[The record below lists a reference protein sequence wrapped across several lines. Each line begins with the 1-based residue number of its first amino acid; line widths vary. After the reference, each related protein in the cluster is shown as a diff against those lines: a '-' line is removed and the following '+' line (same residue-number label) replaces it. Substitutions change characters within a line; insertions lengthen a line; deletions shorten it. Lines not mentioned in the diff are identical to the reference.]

1 VNIELSAEAAEYGQQ
16 ARRALEAAGGDRL
29 VQLAETEPGRRAAL
43 VAPVLGELGAW
54 DLDPRTSGAELEA
67 AAALCRSAGYWAVPY
82 PVAERLGRP
91 MDPADPAGLD
101 VDGLL
106 VVADTA
112 PAAAVAQLDLRWA
125 AVTLDGRRSLA
136 VARPAGEP
144 PRDSAFVA
152 RLDLWPADNDG
163 NGERDAALG
172 LVLPCWTLLGMLDRA
187 LELTRAH
194 VLTREQF
201 GQRLAAFQG
210 VQFQLTEAEV
220 ERAGIEILAMYAL
233 WSLTTSPASGSSSA
247 LDDALALRLAAV
259 EAAEVV
265 FRVAHQ
271 LHGAIGFCD
280 ETPLSW
286 LSRYSQ
292 PLRRLPFGRS
302 GTRTALTGRIS
313 RRGLPGLFGA
323 GQDSAEV
330 TP

>member
-1 VNIELSAEAAEYGQQ
+1 MNIELSAEAAEYGQQ

-29 VQLAETEPGRRAAL
+29 VQLAEHEPRRRAAL

-54 DLDPRTSGAELEA
+54 DLAPRDSSIELEA

-91 MDPADPAGLD
+91 PGLD
-101 VDGLL
+101 VDGLV
-106 VVADTA
+106 VVAATV
-112 PAAAVAQLDLRWA
+112 PAAAVSHLDLRWA

-136 VARPAGEP
+136 AARPPAEP

-152 RLDLWPADNDG
+152 RLDLRATDE
-163 NGERDAALG
+163 NGEQDVALG

-187 LELTRAH
+187 MELTRAH

-220 ERAGIEILAMYAL
+220 ERAGTEILAKYAL
-233 WSLTTSPASGSSSA
+233 WSLTAAPARGSSSA

-280 ETPLSW
+280 ESPLSW

-292 PLRRLPFGRS
+292 PLRRLPFGLS
-302 GTRTALTGRIS
+302 GTRTALTDRIS
-313 RRGLPGLFGA
+313 RRGLQGLFA
-323 GQDSAEV
+323 AEA

>member
-1 VNIELSAEAAEYGQQ
+1 
-16 ARRALEAAGGDRL
+16 
-29 VQLAETEPGRRAAL
+29 

-54 DLDPRTSGAELEA
+54 DLDPRGSGAELEA

-91 MDPADPAGLD
+91 ADPAD

-106 VVADTA
+106 VVADTV
-112 PAAAVAQLDLRWA
+112 PAAAVAHLDLRWA
-125 AVTLDGRRSLA
+125 AVTMDGRRGLA
-136 VARPAGEP
+136 VARPPDEA
-144 PRDSAFVA
+144 PRLSAFVT
-152 RLDLWPADNDG
+152 RLDLHAIAG

-172 LVLPCWTLLGMLDRA
+172 LILPCWTLLGMLDRA
-187 LELTRAH
+187 MELTQAH

-220 ERAGIEILAMYAL
+220 ERAG
-233 WSLTTSPASGSSSA
+233 ASGSSSA
-247 LDDALALRLAAV
+247 LDDALAFRLAAV

-280 ETPLSW
+280 EAPLSW

-292 PLRRLPFGRS
+292 PLRRLPS
-302 GTRTALTGRIS
+302 GLSATRAALTGRIG
-313 RRGLPGLFGA
+313 RRGLTGLF
-323 GQDSAEV
+323 SAEV
-330 TP
+330 TL

>member
-1 VNIELSAEAAEYGQQ
+1 VNIELSEEAAEYGRQ
-16 ARRALEAAGGDRL
+16 ALRALGAAGGDRL
-29 VQLAETEPGRRAAL
+29 VQLAEQEPGRREDL
-43 VAPVLGELGAW
+43 VAPVLAGLGAW
-54 DLDPRTSGAELEA
+54 DLAPRDSSTELEA

-82 PVAERLGRP
+82 PVAERLSR
-91 MDPADPAGLD
+91 PADLD
-101 VDGLL
+101 VDGLV
-106 VVADTA
+106 VVADTV
-112 PAAAVAQLDLRWA
+112 PAAAVTHLDRRWA
-125 AVTLDGRRSLA
+125 AVTVDGRRSLA
-136 VARPAGEP
+136 VPRPSGEP
-144 PRDSAFVA
+144 PRMSAFVT
-152 RLDLWPADNDG
+152 RLDLRAADGDG
-163 NGERDAALG
+163 EYDAALG

-187 LELTRAH
+187 MEVTQAH

-220 ERAGIEILAMYAL
+220 ERAGVEILARYAL
-233 WSLTTSPASGSSSA
+233 WSIQAWPASRSPSA
-247 LDDALALRLAAV
+247 IDDALALRLAAV

-302 GTRTALTGRIS
+302 GTRTALTDRIG
-313 RRGLPGLFGA
+313 RRGLAGLFSG
-323 GQDSAEV
+323 E
-330 TP
+330 